1 VLETFEFEPQELF
14 SRVMKTLDLESQE
27 LLFHSKHEF
36 GNNSNDCPK
45 M

>member
-27 LLFHSKHEF
+27 LEF
-36 GNNSNDCPK
+36 PLK
-45 M
+45 T